1 MEVIHMHFNASQL
14 RRLMKG
20 ETVQLTASQMTSKAG
35 QVVELHMLKKHG
47 AEMRRAIKKGK
58 SYRFS
63 PKKIEISGGRMV
75 FPITRMV
82 GGSSVVM
89 PPVMAPTVL
98 TQMTLPAVKP
108 KAVKKAKAPKKRA
121 KAKKPKVDTVLIEG
135 LGKMEPVTVGVDAP
149 MLKSALKPAPMKPAP
164 QVKPA
169 PVKPAPTKT
178 PSKKPPLMKGKGKVE
193 EVRCSVCDAQ
203 IKRDHGAEN
212 DTLLTKP
219 TPRIRSKYIPL

>member
-82 GGSSVVM
+82 GGSSAVM
-89 PPVMAPTVL
+89 PPVFTPTIL
-98 TQMTLPAVKP
+98 TQLAVPAVKP
-108 KAVKKAKAPKKRA
+108 KAVKKGNASKKRA
-121 KAKKPKVDTVLIEG
+121 KAKKPKGDAVLIEG
-135 LGKMEPVTVGVDAP
+135 LGKMKPVTVGVYAP
-149 MLKSALKPAPMKPAP
+149 MLKSALKPAP
-164 QVKPA
+164 VKPA
-169 PVKPAPTKT
+169 PSTNQ
-178 PSKKPPLMKGKGKVE
+178 KPPLMKGKGKVE
-193 EVRCSVCDAQ
+193 EVRCSICDAQ

>member
-82 GGSSVVM
+82 GGSSVAM

-108 KAVKKAKAPKKRA
+108 KAVKKGKAPKKRA
-121 KAKKPKVDTVLIEG
+121 KAKKPKVDAVLIEG

-149 MLKSALKPAPMKPAP
+149 MLKSALKP
-164 QVKPA
+164 V
-169 PVKPAPTKT
+169 PVKPAPAKT
-178 PSKKPPLMKGKGKVE
+178 PSQKPPLMKGKGKVE